1 MGDPKRP
8 RKTFDRP
15 KSPWRS
21 DQLAQELYLLGT
33 YGLRNKR
40 ELWKAQTQLSAIRKQ
55 ARHLLAASA
64 ELRLREEKTL
74 LDSLKRK
81 GLLGEGVSLD
91 DVLSLSV
98 EDLLS
103 RRLQTIVFKQG
114 LAISPQHARQLIDHK
129 HIKIRDR
136 IVNIPGYGVTRDED
150 GRIQLVAGPP
160 QAPSPPAPMAATNKK
175 KEEEVEQQ
183 PAGQEGAAR
192 PAQ

>member
-8 RKTFDRP
+8 RKTYARP

-55 ARHLLAASA
+55 ARHLLAASE

-150 GRIQLVAGPP
+150 GEIQLVAGPSSMT
-160 QAPSPPAPMAATNKK
+160 PSTTTTT
-175 KEEEVEQQ
+175 KEQPSEQQ
-183 PAGQEGAAR
+183 Q
-192 PAQ
+192 